1 MHLAGK
7 TRRAVVLQGIESPLD
22 LSAPLVARGWQVR
35 RHADLRGFLGRR
47 SGEEPAVGVV
57 VLDAPDRFSPS
68 ELAELVADHQVE
80 WIAVVTRE
88 VAADPAIGRILALGF
103 YDFHTLPLD
112 LARLEVVMGH
122 AHGRVEL
129 RRRFAPSEA
138 NGLGRYGMIGRSAAM
153 LALYRTIDKIV
164 RVDAPV
170 LLSGESGTGKEI
182 VARAV
187 HEHSSRR
194 QGPFVPVNCGALP
207 VSLVQS
213 ELFGY
218 ERGAFTGASQRKAGS
233 IEAAGGGTI
242 FLDEI
247 GDLPLESQA
256 SLLRFLQERT
266 IVRVGATQSVRVDA
280 RVIAATHVDLA
291 GAVRRGRFRED
302 LFYRLNVLNVS
313 IPALRDR
320 PGDVLLL
327 AEHVFEMHVPHKA
340 PNVRGFSGDARACL
354 DAHDW
359 PGNVR
364 ELINRV
370 LKAMIMCEGRLIMP
384 SDLGLSNRG
393 AIGTVSSLEQARSI
407 ADRDL
412 ILNALER
419 NRHNM
424 AATARQLGISR
435 VTLYRLMNKL
445 AIDRGVMGRGGRTLR
460 GERELQEDTRR

>member
-1 MHLAGK
+1 
-7 TRRAVVLQGIESPLD
+7 VVLQGIDSPLD
-22 LSAPLVARGWQVR
+22 LCAPLAAGGWQVR
-35 RHADLRGFLGRR
+35 RYGDLKGFLGRR
-47 SGEEPAVGVV
+47 SGEESAVGLV
-57 VLDAPDRFSPS
+57 VLDASDSFSRS
-68 ELAELVADHQVE
+68 ELAELVADHHAE

-88 VAADPAIGRILALGF
+88 VATDPSIGRVLAQGF

-122 AHGRVEL
+122 AHGRVQL
-129 RRRFAPSEA
+129 RRRFAPSDA
-138 NGLGRYGMIGRSAAM
+138 SGLGQYGMIGRSAAM

-170 LLSGESGTGKEI
+170 LLSGESGTGKEL

-187 HEHSSRR
+187 HEHSERR
-194 QGPFVPVNCGALP
+194 QGPFVTVNCGALP
-207 VSLVQS
+207 VNLVQS

-233 IEAAGGGTI
+233 IEAAGSGAI

-280 RVIAATHVDLA
+280 RVIAATHMDL
-291 GAVRRGRFRED
+291 GATVRRGRFRED
-302 LFYRLNVLNVS
+302 LFYRLNVLNISV
-313 IPALRDR
+313 PPLRER

-327 AEHVFEMHVPHKA
+327 ADHVFEMHAAQKA
-340 PNVRGFSGDARACL
+340 PNVRGFSGDARASL
-354 DAHDW
+354 EAHDW

-384 SDLGLSNRG
+384 SDLGLSSRG
-393 AIGTVSSLEQARSI
+393 ASGTVSSLEQARSMS
-407 ADRDL
+407 DRDL

-435 VTLYRLMNKL
+435 VTLYRLVNKL
-445 AIDRGVMGRGGRTLR
+445 AIDRGVLGRTRPPPLR
-460 GERELQEDTRR
+460 GERELQDDTRG